1 MVLPDQIGEFGR
13 RVKCSKCNNVWHQ
26 KLDVSI
32 TFEPIS
38 MTPIMHNM
46 QMGRGVNLPALLPIK
61 IPQYLYFLPI
71 LLISLI
77 LFLSVILFQDTF
89 GIPSILT
96 IGQPSITDVHI
107 NNNKDD
113 AKIILSYKV
122 INFSDNEV
130 KMPLVR
136 IRLFDKKHNM
146 LKSHIVDQ
154 TQILLAPKQYLNIKT
169 EFPSAPKSAQ
179 QVEITLGNKL
189 DFILR

>member
-13 RVKCSKCNNVWHQ
+13 KVKCSKCNNIWHQ

-32 TFEPIS
+32 KLEPIS
-38 MTPIMHNM
+38 MTPIMHNT
-46 QMGRGVNLPALLPIK
+46 QMGRGVNLPALLPVK
-61 IPQYLYFLPI
+61 IPKYLYFLPLI
-71 LLISLI
+71 LISLI
-77 LFLSVILFQDTF
+77 LFLSVILFQDIF
-89 GIPSILT
+89 GVTSLLT
-96 IGQPSITDVHI
+96 IGEPSITDVHI
-107 NNNKDD
+107 DSNKDD
-113 AKIILSYKV
+113 SKITLSYKV
-122 INFSDNEV
+122 INFSDHEV

-136 IRLFDKKHNM
+136 IRLFDQKHNL

-179 QVEITLGNKL
+179 QVDITLGNKL